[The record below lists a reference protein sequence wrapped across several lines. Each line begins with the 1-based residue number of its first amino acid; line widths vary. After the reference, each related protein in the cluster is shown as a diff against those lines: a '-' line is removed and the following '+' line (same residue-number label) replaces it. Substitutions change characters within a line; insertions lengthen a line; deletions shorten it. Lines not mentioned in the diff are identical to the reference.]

1 MDPVIIFKIAGMG
14 FIVSILN
21 IILKKCGRDE
31 EAFFVGLAGTVI
43 VFLWLVQYINQFFQ
57 AVQTL
62 FVF

>member
-1 MDPVIIFKIAGMG
+1 MDTMIIFKIAGMG
-14 FIVSILN
+14 LTVSILS

-31 EAFFVGLAGTVI
+31 EVFFVALAGTMI
-43 VFLWLVQYINQFFQ
+43 VFLWLVQYINQFFE